1 MHLINKSKTLIIFA
15 ILFTI
20 SLLSQ
25 ASSANENLAQYAKG
39 LPINELENQSIYF
52 IMTDRFNNGS
62 SLNDFGTYSHSRMMS
77 GVDKSDISFFHGGD
91 FLGIT
96 EKLDY
101 LKNLGFTA
109 IWVTPPVKNYS
120 MAFNSAAYHGYAGVD
135 FTTTDSRYGTE
146 SEFAQMVSE
155 AHKRGMKIFIDVVVN
170 HTADVIQYKNGDYSY
185 VESQYAP
192 YKDSQGRK
200 FQLTPNLLK
209 NFPKLSVT
217 KSFPKIPTQSPTA
230 ENVKNPAFL
239 RDMTNYHNRGDSTF
253 SGESMLLGD
262 FYGLDDVFTEK
273 PEVVKGWIDTWSGWI
288 TKFNIDGMR
297 IDTYRH
303 VNDEFWAQ
311 FIPAI
316 KKVAAKNGKSNFPIF
331 GEIFEA
337 DPSVTS
343 YYVKEVS
350 APSVLDFPFQNVVSK
365 FSALGYNAS
374 ALADLFNADDYYTTN
389 NFSSNGLA
397 TFLGNH
403 DMGRIGMIINKIN
416 PVLSDKALL
425 ERDALAHSMLF
436 YLRGAPIVYY
446 GDEKGLIGVPGDKGA
461 RQDLFPTE
469 VIDWQKEKRIGMEP
483 IGTSSSFSYTNP
495 LEKVITHLRN
505 VVKEN
510 EGLQKGNQQTI
521 YAKGD
526 LFVVS
531 RIYKNMEYLLAFNGG
546 DEAISAEVNPILGK
560 KFNLVDAT
568 SGFSYNENSP
578 FLISVPPR
586 GWGVIQSTVNPV
598 DPKNHSVKLATV
610 DSGLGNPTWLELS
623 AQVSESDYAEVTFL
637 AKINGKVWTY
647 LGTSNRKTF
656 ATKNVPGGNYR
667 FYFPTLQY
675 PAGAKIQF
683 AVVAKTYDGKITT
696 SNIVNFKN
704 VR

>member
-1 MHLINKSKTLIIFA
+1 MLIVCTL
-15 ILFTI
+15 
-20 SLLSQ
+20 LLSIFVVRNDSI
-25 ASSANENLAQYAKG
+25 ASEDLSKYAKAVRVNDLDG
-39 LPINELENQSIYF
+39 ISTYF
-52 IMTDRFNNGS
+52 IMTDRFNNANRA
-62 SLNDFGTYSHSRMMS
+62 NDYGIYPHSRMMS

-91 FLGIT
+91 FVGIT

-101 LKNLGFTA
+101 IKGLGFNA

-120 MAFNSAAYHGYAGVD
+120 MGFNSAAYHGYAGVD
-135 FTTTDSRYGTE
+135 FTTTDSRFGTE
-146 SEFAQMVSE
+146 TEFSQLVSE
-155 AHKRGMKIFIDVVVN
+155 AHKRGLKIFVDVVVN

-217 KSFPKIPTQSPTA
+217 KSFPKIPIQSPTP
-230 ENVKNPAFL
+230 ENIKNPAFL

-273 PEVVKGWIDTWSGWI
+273 PEVVKGWIDTWSNWI
-288 TKFNIDGMR
+288 TKFDIDGMR
-297 IDTYRH
+297 LDTYRH

-316 KKVAAKNGKSNFPIF
+316 KNAAAKKGKTNFPIF

-337 DPSVTS
+337 DPAVTS

-350 APSVLDFPFQNVVSK
+350 APSALDFSFQSVVSK
-365 FSALGYNAS
+365 FSALGFNAL
-374 ALADLFNADDYYTTN
+374 ALADLFNADDYYT
-389 NFSSNGLA
+389 SSTFNANGLA

-403 DMGRIGMIINKIN
+403 DMGRIGMLINKIN
-416 PVLSDKALL
+416 PVLSDKALF
-425 ERDALAHSMLF
+425 ERDALAHAMLF
-436 YLRGAPIVYY
+436 YLRGAPILYY
-446 GDEKGLIGVPGDKGA
+446 GDEKGLIGFPGDKGA

-469 VIDWQKEKRIGMEP
+469 VIDWQNEKRIGMDP
-483 IGTSSSFSYTNP
+483 IGTASSFSFTNP
-495 LEKVITHLRN
+495 LEKVITHLQN
-505 VVKEN
+505 IVKEN

-521 YAKGD
+521 YAQGD

-568 SGFSYNENSP
+568 SGFSYNENSS
-578 FLISVPPR
+578 FSISVPPR
-586 GWGVIQSTVNPV
+586 GWGVIQSTIDPV
-598 DPKNHSVKLATV
+598 DPKTHTVKLATV

-623 AQVSESDYAEVTFL
+623 AKVSESDYAEVTFL
-637 AKINGKVWTY
+637 AKINGKAWTY
-647 LGTSNRKTF
+647 LGTSNRRTF
-656 ATKNVPGGNYR
+656 ATKNVQGGNYR
-667 FYFPTLQY
+667 FYFPELKY

-683 AVVAKTYDGKITT
+683 AVVAKTLDGKITT
-696 SNIVNFKN
+696 SNFVNFKN